1 MLKYSSISRLVM
13 TPVMA
18 ALIILVMLNVASLY
32 KSFALLNHFD
42 ELENSLVQS
51 ERDVTAILNTFK
63 TQVQEWKNTLLRGYD
78 DDNRDK
84 YWQRFQQRE
93 ADVQEGFRKLLTN
106 QAISA
111 EARSTIREFLD
122 AHNHMAEKYR
132 EGFDAFVTAGY
143 DAKVADAYVK
153 GIDRKPAELLEAVA
167 ANIAE
172 QSFNAFENLRTDTR
186 RTLWMILI
194 AALVLSALTTW
205 YVVQRLRK
213 QVIKPVKQIAACIAA
228 LAKSRYDY
236 KLDYRSGHELGSLA
250 DSARSL
256 QDKLRGSVEQLKQ
269 AESQVAHAVIT
280 LSDVSQAILAGAE
293 EQHQTS
299 QSLDSSTD
307 KLKEIVQSLV
317 AITDQVAVATNS
329 SETNVAACYAT
340 FSKANDGFRQL
351 AETVNQSSDIVDA
364 LQSRS
369 NNILKV
375 VNVINEIADQT
386 NLLALNA
393 AIEAARAGEHGRGFA
408 VVADEVRA
416 LAAKTQQSTREI
428 NGILSSFESEAQGAV
443 VAMQSGKS
451 LADVNAREAAAALET
466 LNLVVKDIQETASV
480 VVVLNEAADEQ
491 EAVLKQVEQVINN
504 SVTSSEKY
512 HALSRRNDISDAV
525 REMEG
530 NVKQV
535 VMSLTH

>member
-1 MLKYSSISRLVM
+1 MSHMHAGWSQADITPSVGIHMGGYWGRTSGATGVHDELTSRLILWRSGV
-13 TPVMA
+13 TA
-18 ALIILVMLNVASLY
+18 ASPGAILVALDLVA
-32 KSFALLNHFD
+32 
-42 ELENSLVQS
+42 
-51 ERDVTAILNTFK
+51 VTASW
-63 TQVQEWKNTLLRGYD
+63 V
-78 DDNRDK
+78 
-84 YWQRFQQRE
+84 
-93 ADVQEGFRKLLTN
+93 
-106 QAISA
+106 
-111 EARSTIREFLD
+111 
-122 AHNHMAEKYR
+122 
-132 EGFDAFVTAGY
+132 
-143 DAKVADAYVK
+143 
-153 GIDRKPAELLEAVA
+153 AELRAEIAMAV
-167 ANIAE
+167 
-172 QSFNAFENLRTDTR
+172 
-186 RTLWMILI
+186 
-194 AALVLSALTTW
+194 
-205 YVVQRLRK
+205 
-213 QVIKPVKQIAACIAA
+213 
-228 LAKSRYDY
+228 
-236 KLDYRSGHELGSLA
+236 
-250 DSARSL
+250 
-256 QDKLRGSVEQLKQ
+256 
-269 AESQVAHAVIT
+269 
-280 LSDVSQAILAGAE
+280 
-293 EQHQTS
+293 
-299 QSLDSSTD
+299 
-307 KLKEIVQSLV
+307 
-317 AITDQVAVATNS
+317 TDQVAVATNS

-491 EAVLKQVEQVINN
+491 ETVLKQVEQVINN